1 MLVESFGFGGKAM
14 HQGANAKD
22 ALGGTEAVRDAA
34 APCVSE
40 QASTMYLAWPCNP
53 DLRWRGNEE
62 MIHRYTYNN
71 AGVRGSMHTLRED
84 LLHL

>member
-22 ALGGTEAVRDAA
+22 ALGCTEAVRNAA

-40 QASTMYLAWPCNP
+40 QASTMYLAWPWNP
-53 DLRWRGNEE
+53 D
-62 MIHRYTYNN
+62 
-71 AGVRGSMHTLRED
+71 
-84 LLHL
+84 